1 MPVSNPDKIFFPRTG
16 HTKLDLVRYYL
27 SVAAGALAGVAGR
40 PMVLKRFV
48 HGAESEAFFQKRAPS
63 SRPDW
68 IETIML
74 SFPSGRTAEE
84 VVVRDAAG
92 LAWVVNLGCIDLNP
106 HPVRAEDLDHPDELR
121 VDLDPVP
128 GVDWPQIVRVALVA
142 RDVLSDFGLT
152 GWPKTSGSRGIH
164 VYARIEPRWTFAEVR
179 TAAVALAREIERR
192 APDDATSRW
201 WKEERHGVFVD
212 YNQNAK
218 DRTVASAYSV
228 RPTADARV
236 STPLSWNEVP
246 DCDPA
251 AFTIDSVPQRF
262 ADLGDLWAG
271 IDAAAGSLEPLLA
284 AAARDEAAGLPDA
297 PWPPHFT
304 KQAGEQPR
312 VQPSKRR
319 IRPAGQDQPPS
330 RPAVL
335 PSAPGRQRHRRSPPV
350 GDAAD
355 RGGQGGHQGRGDAGP
370 GALAGQAS
378 GRRGLPGARRRTGG
392 LDARAVLD
400 LDADPAEPAQCPSCA
415 APSAGAARSGLRPVG
430 GYQLT
435 AGAVSRRR
443 HCCATTLVI
452 RSRTSSSPG
461 TPLRAPN
468 SAARSAPMYRAPIV
482 VAQRR
487 SSPRSPDTVATPSIM
502 TKEYGGS

>member
-1 MPVSNPDKIFFPRTG
+1 MPDRKEILEVAGRKVPVSNPDKIFFPRTG

-27 SVAAGALAGVAGR
+27 SVADGALRGVAGR

-48 HGAESEAFFQKRAPS
+48 HGAEGEAFFQKRAPS

-92 LAWVVNLGCIDLNP
+92 LAWVVNLGCVDLNP

-128 GVDWPQIVRVALVA
+128 GVDWAQIVRVALVA

-164 VYARIEPRWTFAEVR
+164 VYARIEPRWTFPEVR
-179 TAAVALAREIERR
+179 SAAVALAREIERR

-228 RPTADARV
+228 RPTTDARV
-236 STPLSWNEVP
+236 STPLSWDEVP

-251 AFTIDSVPQRF
+251 AFTIDSVPPRF

-271 IDAAAGSLEPLLA
+271 MDATAGSLGPLLA
-284 AAARDEAAGLPDA
+284 AATRDEAAGLPDA

-319 IRPAGQDQPPS
+319 SGAGHGVSMGTSVRSRRTDAPIHQALAPGSRLRPAGQDQDQDQDQDPPQ
-330 RPAVL
+330 PAAQQPTAR
-335 PSAPGRQRHRRSPPV
+335 PSAPGKGS
-350 GDAAD
+350 
-355 RGGQGGHQGRGDAGP
+355 GP
-370 GALAGQAS
+370 T
-378 GRRGLPGARRRTGG
+378 GRRKSAMPLIEI
-392 LDARAVLD
+392 ARAATKAEAMAGLQRWQD
-400 LDADPAEPAQCPSCA
+400 RHPEAAARLEPADVLVDSMRGRF
-415 APSAGAARSGLRPVG
+415 STWTRIRLNLRNVP
-430 GYQLT
+430 
-435 AGAVSRRR
+435 A
-443 HCCATTLVI
+443 
-452 RSRTSSSPG
+452 
-461 TPLRAPN
+461 
-468 SAARSAPMYRAPIV
+468 
-482 VAQRR
+482 AQRPPQEPLEVDYDPWAGT
-487 SSPRSPDTVATPSIM
+487 S
-502 TKEYGGS
+502 